1 MEGGLMKGRN
11 EAWTARMKDGRE
23 GASGG
28 GIKRGRDGARV
39 GEKTS
44 SEVSRGGHRPVY
56 SIFKNHS
63 TTRTLTLRLW
73 YYK

>member
-1 MEGGLMKGRN
+1 
-11 EAWTARMKDGRE
+11 MKDGRE

-28 GIKRGRDGARV
+28 GIERGRDGARV

-56 SIFKNHS
+56 SIIQKPFHNAGLDLETLVLQMKNS
-63 TTRTLTLRLW
+63 EQDR
-73 YYK
+73 YKL